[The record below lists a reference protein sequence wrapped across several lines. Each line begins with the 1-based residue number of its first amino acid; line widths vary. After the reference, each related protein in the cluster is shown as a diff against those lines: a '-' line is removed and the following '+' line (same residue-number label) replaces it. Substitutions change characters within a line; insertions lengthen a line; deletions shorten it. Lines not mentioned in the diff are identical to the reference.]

1 MASGPRLLAF
11 PFLDLR
17 TRRALRC
24 MFLVF
29 GLSTGTAA
37 HATVAMLQP
46 AREAAATQP
55 LELTLLYTD
64 DDKKPLTVDVP
75 KQLSVRLTNGDL
87 PPAPLVLARDPK
99 TPDRLRLA
107 PGQYRRVR
115 YSAPWP
121 DSARGTIKIDPVGFD
136 ASPMLVTLNRGEDQM
151 QVVAAEKRETQAATP
166 TQLASAAAVANTSDV
181 PTTTTD
187 TMLSG
192 RFSTFE
198 PIYFADGRNGDNLAK
213 FQFSFKYR
221 LHLPDDPRSRG
232 FLDNLYFAYTQTS
245 IWNLSAPSAPFRDTS
260 YQPQLFYYV
269 QDTGWKSPLF
279 TRMGVAAGIG
289 HESNGRSGPESR
301 AINIAFVRP
310 TWDFGDLNS
319 NHLTLSP
326 KFYYYLSK
334 SGNEDIEDYRG
345 YVDFLVKYGSPDS
358 WQLATTLR
366 KGTKHWYGSVES
378 QLTYPL
384 AKLIGSAWGGYLFAS
399 YFNGYGEDIL
409 DYNQRHH
416 WIARIGYSIAR

>member
-1 MASGPRLLAF
+1 MASGPRLLAI
-11 PFLDLR
+11 PFLNLR

-24 MFLVF
+24 MVLVS
-29 GLSTGTAA
+29 GLSIGTAA
-37 HATVAMLQP
+37 HATVAVLQP

-64 DDKKPLTVDVP
+64 DDAKPLTVDVP
-75 KQLSVRLTNGDL
+75 KQLTVRLTNGDL

-136 ASPMLVTLNRGEDQM
+136 ASPMLVTLNRGEDQT

-334 SGNEDIEDYRG
+334 SGNEDIADYRG

>member
-1 MASGPRLLAF
+1 MALDSPMLSFPPVRRHARLAF
-11 PFLDLR
+11 
-17 TRRALRC
+17 AL
-24 MFLVF
+24 LVMA
-29 GLSTGTAA
+29 THAQ
-37 HATVAMLQP
+37 ATVAVLQP
-46 AREAAATQP
+46 PREAAASQP

-64 DDKKPLTVDVP
+64 DDKQPLTIDLP
-75 KQLSVRLTNGDL
+75 KQLTVQLTNGDL
-87 PPAPLVLARDPK
+87 PPAPLVLTRDAA

-121 DSARGTIKIDPVGFD
+121 ESARGTVKIDPVGFD
-136 ASPMLVTLNRGEDQM
+136 VSPMLVTLNRGENQT
-151 QVVAAEKRETQAATP
+151 QVVAAEKREAQAATP
-166 TQLASAAAVANTSDV
+166 AQLASAAAQVDTPPATV
-181 PTTTTD
+181 D
-187 TMLSG
+187 TMLAG
-192 RFSTFE
+192 RFSTFD
-198 PIYFADGRNGDNLAK
+198 PIYFADGKNGDNLAK

-260 YQPQLFYYV
+260 YQPQVFYSV
-269 QDTGWKSPLF
+269 DDTGWKSPLF

-289 HESNGRSGPESR
+289 HESNGKSGDESR

-310 TWDFGDLNS
+310 TWDFGDIAS

-334 SGNEDIEDYRG
+334 SGNEDIADYRG
-345 YVDFLVKYGSPDS
+345 YVDFLVKYGSPDG

-366 KGTKHWYGSVES
+366 KGTKHWYGSIDSNV
-378 QLTYPL
+378 TYPL
-384 AKLIGSAWGGYLFAS
+384 AKLIGSAWGGYVFVS

>member
-1 MASGPRLLAF
+1 MALASRMVSFARERNRAGLALALLAF
-11 PFLDLR
+11 
-17 TRRALRC
+17 T
-24 MFLVF
+24 
-29 GLSTGTAA
+29 TAA
-37 HATVAMLQP
+37 HATVAVLQP

-75 KQLSVRLTNGDL
+75 KQLTVQLTNGDL
-87 PPAPLVLARDPK
+87 PPAPLVLNRDPA

-115 YSAPWP
+115 YAAPWP
-121 DSARGTIKIDPVGFD
+121 ESARGTIKIDPVGFD
-136 ASPMLVTLNRGEDQM
+136 ASPMLVTLNRGENQT

-166 TQLASAAAVANTSDV
+166 AQLASAAAAADASPATVE
-181 PTTTTD
+181 

-198 PIYFADGRNGDNLAK
+198 PIYFADGKNGDNLAK

-289 HESNGRSGPESR
+289 HESNGKSGDESR

-310 TWDFGDLNS
+310 TWDFGDLAS

-334 SGNEDIEDYRG
+334 SGNEDIADYRG
-345 YVDFLVKYGSPDS
+345 YVDFLVKYGSPDG

-366 KGTKHWYGSVES
+366 KGTKHWYGSVDS
-378 QLTYPL
+378 NLTYPL
-384 AKLIGSAWGGYLFAS
+384 AKLFGSAWGGYVFVS

>member
-1 MASGPRLLAF
+1 MAPASRMVSFARERNRANLALALLA
-11 PFLDLR
+11 L
-17 TRRALRC
+17 T
-24 MFLVF
+24 
-29 GLSTGTAA
+29 TGA
-37 HATVAMLQP
+37 HATVAVLQP
-46 AREAAATQP
+46 PREAAAAQP

-64 DDKKPLTVDVP
+64 DDKKPLTVDVA
-75 KQLSVRLTNGDL
+75 KQLTVQLTNGDL
-87 PPAPLVLARDPK
+87 PPAPLVLNRDPA

-115 YSAPWP
+115 YAAPWP
-121 DSARGTIKIDPVGFD
+121 ESARGTVKIDPVGFD
-136 ASPMLVTLNRGEDQM
+136 ASPMLVTLNRGENQA

-166 TQLASAAAVANTSDV
+166 AQLASAAAEADAS
-181 PTTTTD
+181 PTTVP

-198 PIYFADGRNGDNLAK
+198 PIYFADGKNGDNLAK

-279 TRMGVAAGIG
+279 TRMGVTAGIG
-289 HESNGRSGPESR
+289 HESNGKSGDESR

-310 TWDFGDLNS
+310 TWDFGDLAS
-319 NHLTLSP
+319 DHLTLSP

-334 SGNEDIEDYRG
+334 SGNEDIADYRG
-345 YVDFLVKYGSPDS
+345 YVDFLVKYGSPDG

-366 KGTKHWYGSVES
+366 KGTKHWYGSVDS
-378 QLTYPL
+378 NLTYPL
-384 AKLIGSAWGGYLFAS
+384 AKLFGSAWGGYVFVS

>member
-1 MASGPRLLAF
+1 MAHRPLAF
-11 PFLDLR
+11 FIL
-17 TRRALRC
+17 AL
-24 MFLVF
+24 
-29 GLSTGTAA
+29 GAASSA
-37 HATVAMLQP
+37 HATVSVLQP
-46 AREAAATQP
+46 AREAAAAQP

-64 DDKKPLTVDVP
+64 DDAQALSVDVP
-75 KQLSVRLTNGDL
+75 KQLTVNITNGDL
-87 PPAPLVLARDPK
+87 PPAPLTLARDPK
-99 TPDRLRLA
+99 VPDHLRLS

-115 YSAPWP
+115 YTAAWP

-136 ASPMLVTLNRGEDQM
+136 ASPMLVTLNRGENQ
-151 QVVAAEKRETQAATP
+151 QAVVAAEHREAQAATP
-166 TQLASAAAVANTSDV
+166 SQLASATAAANTEAV
-181 PTTTTD
+181 PTQPQD

-198 PIYFADGRNGDNLAK
+198 PSYFADGKNGDQLAK

-232 FLDNLYFAYTQTS
+232 FLDNLYFGYTQTA
-245 IWNLSAPSAPFRDTS
+245 IWNLSADSVPFRDIS
-260 YQPQLFYYV
+260 FMPQLFYYV
-269 QDTGWKSPLF
+269 QDTGWKSSLF

-289 HESNGRSGPESR
+289 HESNGKSGDTSR

-310 TWDFGDLNS
+310 TWEFGDLDS

-334 SGNEDIEDYRG
+334 SGNQDIADYRG
-345 YVDFLVKYGSPDS
+345 YVDFLVKYGSPDGL
-358 WQLATTLR
+358 QLATTLR
-366 KGTKHWYGSVES
+366 KGTKHWYGSVDS

-384 AKLIGSAWGGYLFAS
+384 AKLVGSAWGGYLFVS

-409 DYNQRHH
+409 DYNQRRH
-416 WIARIGYSIAR
+416 WIARIGYSITR

>member
-1 MASGPRLLAF
+1 MASGPRLLAI
-11 PFLDLR
+11 PFLHLR
-17 TRRALRC
+17 IRRTLRC
-24 MFLVF
+24 MCLVS
-29 GLSTGTAA
+29 GLSIGTAA
-37 HATVAMLQP
+37 HATVAVLQP

-64 DDKKPLTVDVP
+64 DDEKPLTVDVP
-75 KQLSVRLTNGDL
+75 KQLTVRLTNGDL

-136 ASPMLVTLNRGEDQM
+136 ASPMLVTLNRGEDQT

-245 IWNLSAPSAPFRDTS
+245 IWNLSAPSAPFRDTALS
-260 YQPQLFYYV
+260 
-269 QDTGWKSPLF
+269 
-279 TRMGVAAGIG
+279 AAAFLLRAG
-289 HESNGRSGPESR
+289 HRLEEPAVYAHGRRGGNR
-301 AINIAFVRP
+301 A
-310 TWDFGDLNS
+310 
-319 NHLTLSP
+319 
-326 KFYYYLSK
+326 
-334 SGNEDIEDYRG
+334 
-345 YVDFLVKYGSPDS
+345 
-358 WQLATTLR
+358 
-366 KGTKHWYGSVES
+366 
-378 QLTYPL
+378 
-384 AKLIGSAWGGYLFAS
+384 
-399 YFNGYGEDIL
+399 
-409 DYNQRHH
+409 
-416 WIARIGYSIAR
+416 

>member
-1 MASGPRLLAF
+1 MLALF
-11 PFLDLR
+11 SS
-17 TRRALRC
+17 A
-24 MFLVF
+24 
-29 GLSTGTAA
+29 AA
-37 HATVAMLQP
+37 HATVAVLQP
-46 AREAAATQP
+46 AREAAAAQP
-55 LELTLLYTD
+55 LDLTLLYTD
-64 DDKKPLTVDVP
+64 DDTAPLTVDVP
-75 KQLSVRLTNGDL
+75 KQLTVNLTNGDL
-87 PPAPLVLARDPK
+87 PPAPLTLQRDPA
-99 TPDRLRLA
+99 TPDRLQLA

-115 YSAPWP
+115 YAAPWP
-121 DSARGTIKIDPVGFD
+121 ASARGTVKIDPVGFD
-136 ASPMLVTLNRGEDQM
+136 ASPMLVTLNRGENQT
-151 QVVAAEKRETQAATP
+151 QIAAAEARETQAATP
-166 TQLASAAAVANTSDV
+166 TQLASATAAADTAAV
-181 PTTTTD
+181 PTTTID

-289 HESNGRSGPESR
+289 HESNGRSGAESR

-310 TWDFGDLNS
+310 TWDFGDLGG

-334 SGNEDIEDYRG
+334 SGNEDIADYRG
-345 YVDFLVKYGSPDS
+345 YVDFLVKYGSPDA

-366 KGTKHWYGSVES
+366 KGTKHWYGSVDT

-384 AKLIGSAWGGYLFAS
+384 AKLIGSAWGGYLWVG